1 MKWKFLKERDAF
13 HAHREQWDAL
23 NTTIDNHILLD
34 SDFWEP
40 LVRLFGH
47 DELYLGICEDSE
59 YPGMVLVEHVGAG
72 QWTTFQPSQA
82 PLGPILLG
90 NPSNIEDQMAL
101 LVRSLPGFTI
111 SVGVTQQDPD
121 YTGLKRNVSDRRLEF
136 LDYITIPRISLVE
149 NSFEAYWKGRGKDLV
164 GNLARRRKRLD
175 EQGVK
180 VSLAVDRTA
189 QGMDEAVRIY
199 GQFEESGWKGEH
211 GTAVAADNAQ
221 GAFYREMLARFCERG
236 EGLVYQ
242 LFMDDRPI
250 ASNLCVERNGML
262 IMLKTAYDEHYKKLS
277 PSFMM
282 LEDMLK
288 ELFADPNI
296 HVLEFYGRA
305 KEWHKKWTT
314 EERMMYHVNCYRY
327 AMVSQARKLLK
338 TQGLV
343 SRQSG

>member
-23 NTTIDNHILLD
+23 NAAIDNHILLD
-34 SDFWEP
+34 SDFWDP

-47 DELYLGICEDSE
+47 DQLYLGICEDPE
-59 YPGMVLVEHVGAG
+59 YPAMVLVEHVGAG
-72 QWTTFQPSQA
+72 RWMTFQPSQA

-111 SVGVTQQDPD
+111 SLGVTQQDPD
-121 YTGLKRNVSDRRLEF
+121 YTSLTRGVSDQRLEC
-136 LDYITIPRISLVE
+136 LDYITIPRISLVDTFD
-149 NSFEAYWKGRGKDLV
+149 SYWKQRGKDLV
-164 GNLARRRKRLD
+164 GNLARRKKRLD
-175 EQGVK
+175 EQGVRI
-180 VSLAVDRTA
+180 SLSVERTP

-211 GTAVAADNAQ
+211 GTAVGADNSQ
-221 GAFYREMLARFCERG
+221 GEFYRDMLARFCQRG

-242 LFMDDRPI
+242 LFMDDVPI

-262 IMLKTAYDEHYKKLS
+262 IMLKTAYDEQHKKLS

-282 LEDMLK
+282 LEGMLK
-288 ELFADPNI
+288 NLFSEKTV

-314 EERMMYHVNCYRY
+314 EERTMYHINCYRY

-338 TQGLV
+338 TQGLL
-343 SRQSG
+343 SGKSG